1 MNETPA
7 NKGFPEA
14 STVNSADSESP
25 SASYP
30 EFEGYLILEELPPG
44 GQAIVY
50 KALHKATKTKVA
62 LKVLPPGLHS
72 STKARNRFEQEV
84 ELIASLNHPNIVAIR
99 DSGISKGQY
108 YFSMEYIHGQ
118 PLYKYVVS
126 KNLSIQDSLILFE
139 KICDAVA
146 HAHQRGVIHRDLKP
160 ANIIIDERGE
170 PHVLDFGLAKA
181 AGRFTAVSEKTVM
194 PSITGNIKGTL
205 TYMSPEQAAGRPDLV
220 DTRTDIYSLGV
231 ILYRMLIRRFPYD
244 VSGST
249 LEVLQNV
256 RQAELVRPRQI
267 ISRFD
272 SDVEAILLK
281 ALEKDPKQR
290 YQSVAELANDLE
302 CWLQGLPITARSVTT
317 LYVLRKMILRH
328 RTASAVLGLLL
339 VIILST
345 AFFSSYYY
353 VQAKSAV
360 KSLEAEREGYKL
372 TAERY
377 ITFANQVAFSVFIEL
392 WHDGK
397 NARAQGIAV
406 YFDEGSPEQIA
417 ATFLL
422 DPRPLEEKRSDFE
435 QRLSARQPSFW
446 EFVVAEYHLQNKNES
461 EALNA
466 YRRCL
471 GKSRNDSELDDWFVN
486 RAERNINELANE
498 NTTSDGNLEANGG

>member
-1 MNETPA
+1 
-7 NKGFPEA
+7 
-14 STVNSADSESP
+14 
-25 SASYP
+25 
-30 EFEGYLILEELPPG
+30 
-44 GQAIVY
+44 
-50 KALHKATKTKVA
+50 
-62 LKVLPPGLHS
+62 
-72 STKARNRFEQEV
+72 
-84 ELIASLNHPNIVAIR
+84 
-99 DSGISKGQY
+99 
-108 YFSMEYIHGQ
+108 MEYIHGQ

-435 QRLSARQPSFW
+435 QRLSARTDDAW
-446 EFVVAEYHLQNKNES
+446 ARVVTIRS
-461 EALNA
+461 WTI
-466 YRRCL
+466 
-471 GKSRNDSELDDWFVN
+471 GS
-486 RAERNINELANE
+486 
-498 NTTSDGNLEANGG
+498 